1 MELILALLCEEAR
14 ERPDGRLDF
23 LGVFD
28 ELAAPGFPAK
38 QDRLVAVFILEWSPA
53 EAGQQPLRADLV
65 TPAGDRVLS
74 IQGHT
79 DVALGVTG
87 GPAPRTRLVMPL
99 EEVPFPVPGRYRFRI
114 EAGGRTVEACPLTL
128 RQLPAPDPHPG

>member
-1 MELILALLCEEAR
+1 MELILALLCEEVR

-28 ELAAPGFPAK
+28 ELSAPGFPAK
-38 QDRLVAVFILEWSPA
+38 QDHLVAVLILEWSAA

-65 TPAGDRVLS
+65 TAAGEKVLS

-79 DVALGVTG
+79 DVAGGGG

-99 EEVPFPVPGRYRFRI
+99 EKVVFPVAGRYHFRI
-114 EAGGRTVEACPLTL
+114 EAGGRVLDACPLTL
-128 RQLPAPDPHPG
+128 RELPDPPRP

>member
-1 MELILALLCEEAR
+1 MELILALLCEEVR
-14 ERPDGRLDF
+14 ERADGRLDF

-28 ELAAPGFPAK
+28 ELSAPGFPAK
-38 QDRLVAVFILEWSPA
+38 QDRLIAVFILEWSAA

-65 TPAGDRVLS
+65 TATGEKVLS

-79 DVALGVTG
+79 DVAAGASG

-99 EEVPFPVPGRYRFRI
+99 ENVVFPVAGRYHFRI
-114 EAGGRTVEACPLTL
+114 EAGGRVLDACPLTL
-128 RQLPAPDPHPG
+128 RELPDPHRQ